1 MRQKKEYYAVRK
13 GWKTGIFRTWDECK
27 RNTSGYSGA
36 QFKGFATLEEAES
49 FMNKGST
56 AKFDESK
63 PYAYIDGSFNA
74 DTGEFGFGGFLKEN
88 DHTHILQ
95 GVNRNELSSMRNVA
109 GEIAGA
115 MAAVKKAEQLHL
127 KELQIFYDYQGIES
141 WANGDWK
148 ANLDGTQEYANF
160 MQSKDRTVKVY
171 FHKVKGHTGVEG
183 NEIAD
188 ALAKEIVGI
197 DLSKKERD
205 RIYDIEAE
213 SRQIPDEND
222 FDSENKE
229 YVQTK
234 KQFTTKEEMLQW
246 GKKNLDKYDFIHCSV
261 GDKNYLLCG
270 TPLVHED
277 NIWEIATKALQKT
290 LDALDLSRFNEEENL
305 DYDGFIPELR
315 DFLINCIE
323 KAENIEIV
331 HACEEY

>member
-1 MRQKKEYYAVRK
+1 MKQKKEYYAVRK

-95 GVNRNELSSMRNVA
+95 GVNKNELSSMRNVA

-197 DLSKKERD
+197 DLTVKERQ
-205 RIYDIEAE
+205 RIYDIETDAYRN
-213 SRQIPDEND
+213 SKGPDFNSEDEAYVWGGTGVLYGD
-222 FDSENKE
+222 FEHCTIKGKPYILYDTKLDQLDMTIQHAAYNTLDNLLTTYNISTSTIDS
-229 YVQTK
+229 
-234 KQFTTKEEMLQW
+234 
-246 GKKNLDKYDFIHCSV
+246 DKYHA
-261 GDKNYLLCG
+261 
-270 TPLVHED
+270 LVKE
-277 NIWEIATKALQKT
+277 
-290 LDALDLSRFNEEENL
+290 
-305 DYDGFIPELR
+305 
-315 DFLINCIE
+315 IE
-323 KAENIEIV
+323 KFLWAHLSDIEKVFGVTFLGV
-331 HACEEY
+331 HS

>member
-1 MRQKKEYYAVRK
+1 MKQKKEYYAVRK

-74 DTGEFGFGGFLKEN
+74 NTGEFGFGGFLKEN

-95 GVNRNELSSMRNVA
+95 GVNKNELSSMRNVA

-197 DLSKKERD
+197 NLSKKERD

-213 SRQIPDEND
+213 SRQIPDEN
-222 FDSENKE
+222 FDSEDE
-229 YVQTK
+229 AYAWGDTEIPYGEFERCYVN
-234 KQFTTKEEMLQW
+234 
-246 GKKNLDKYDFIHCSV
+246 GKPYILYNVKTVDHLSCTISEAAY
-261 GDKNYLLCG
+261 
-270 TPLVHED
+270 
-277 NIWEIATKALQKT
+277 KALDEILATYNISKNT
-290 LDALDLSRFNEEENL
+290 INEKKYKALADALN
-305 DYDGFIPELR
+305 
-315 DFLINCIE
+315 DFLSAKIKDIE
-323 KAENIEIV
+323 EATGVTFMEV
-331 HACEEY
+331 GL